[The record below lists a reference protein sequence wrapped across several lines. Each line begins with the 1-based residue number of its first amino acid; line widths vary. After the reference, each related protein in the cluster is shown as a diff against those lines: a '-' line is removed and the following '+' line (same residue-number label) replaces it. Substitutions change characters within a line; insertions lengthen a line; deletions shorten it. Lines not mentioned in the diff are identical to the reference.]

1 MYMRPEEPTM
11 HEYPQVETIIIPE
24 DDPVPENIREAAWIV
39 AVALHRKR
47 QLTTPLTR
55 FVKRSELTS
64 LASAATPETKPK
76 IERADGK
83 QPSLS

>member
-1 MYMRPEEPTM
+1 M

-64 LASAATPETKPK
+64 AATPETKPK

-83 QPSLS
+83 HPSLS